1 MTAGI
6 GSAGGEAGSAKDH
19 DGPGHADDASSANA
33 AVSLTAPSI
42 CWYGDDFT
50 GATDTLAEVAR
61 AGLRGLLFLGVP
73 TPEQLRRAGP
83 LDAIG
88 IAGAARAMSPADM
101 ETELG
106 SVGRFMAGTGA
117 RVLHYKCCS
126 TFDSAPHVGSI
137 GVAIRELRR
146 HLPNRLVPIVGGQPS
161 IGRYCSFAQLFARAG
176 AAPEVYR
183 IDRHPVMSQHPVTPM
198 HEADLRRHLAAQGLE
213 GIRSVP
219 HIAYP
224 RLRGAGDAGAS
235 GASGA
240 TGAVGASG
248 ATGASGASG
257 ASGAMGAPGAM
268 GAVGANDVAQ
278 LDAWIDDLI
287 NTSDGP
293 VLFDVTGDE
302 QLAVIGRLIWRAAAS
317 APLLAVG
324 PSSVQQALA
333 LAAAFERDASVFQ
346 RDKAVAGPD
355 AHAVA
360 HGGKMA
366 ARDAA
371 TSLLSGV
378 VPLAPA
384 SGPVLV
390 MAGSLSPVTA
400 RQISASTRY
409 KHQPLQV
416 QALLASPAYVAE
428 QIQSAVAAL
437 AQGHNVLVHTDRP
450 EQAVT
455 SDEAA
460 STARATAQLAAAIIT
475 ASAQAGT
482 RLARVGIAGGD
493 TSSQATLAL
502 GLWGLQFRCVLAPG
516 VTVSVARSD
525 NPVVDGVELM
535 LKGGQMGG
543 DDLFDRLVVGV
554 G

>member
-1 MTAGI
+1 MTAGV
-6 GSAGGEAGSAKDH
+6 GCLGT
-19 DGPGHADDASSANA
+19 PR
-33 AVSLTAPSI
+33 V

-101 ETELG
+101 ETELRA
-106 SVGRFMAGTGA
+106 VGHFMAGTGA

-146 HLPNRLVPIVGGQPS
+146 HMPNRLVPIVGGQPS

-198 HEADLRRHLAAQGLE
+198 HEADLRRHLAAQGLDE
-213 GIRSVP
+213 IRSVP

-224 RLRGAGDAGAS
+224 RLRNADDAA
-235 GASGA
+235 
-240 TGAVGASG
+240 
-248 ATGASGASG
+248 
-257 ASGAMGAPGAM
+257 
-268 GAVGANDVAQ
+268 DV
-278 LDAWIDDLI
+278 DGWIDELI
-287 NTSDGP
+287 NTCDGP
-293 VLFDVTGDE
+293 VLFDLTDDE
-302 QLAVIGRLIWRAAAS
+302 QLAMIGRLIWRASAS

-333 LAAAFERDASVFQ
+333 RAAVFERDGEI
-346 RDKAVAGPD
+346 AG
-355 AHAVA
+355 
-360 HGGKMA
+360 
-366 ARDAA
+366 RDAA
-371 TSLLSGV
+371 VSASSSAT
-378 VPLAPA
+378 PLPA
-384 SGPVLV
+384 ATGPVLV

-400 RQISASTRY
+400 RQIAASTRY
-409 KHQPLQV
+409 THQPLQV
-416 QALLASPAYVAE
+416 QALLESPAYVAD
-428 QIQSAVAAL
+428 QVQLAAHAL

-455 SDEAA
+455 SDQAA

-502 GLWGLQFRCVLAPG
+502 GLWGLAFRCVLAPG

-543 DDLFDRLVVGV
+543 DDLFDRLVTGTQ
-554 G
+554 

>member
-1 MTAGI
+1 MTAGV
-6 GSAGGEAGSAKDH
+6 GALG
-19 DGPGHADDASSANA
+19 
-33 AVSLTAPSI
+33 APRV

-101 ETELG
+101 ETELRA
-106 SVGRFMAGTGA
+106 VGRFMASTGA

-146 HLPNRLVPIVGGQPS
+146 HMPNRLVPIVGGQPS

-198 HEADLRRHLAAQGLE
+198 HEADLRLHLAAQGLD

-224 RLRGAGDAGAS
+224 RLRSADDAAEVDG
-235 GASGA
+235 
-240 TGAVGASG
+240 
-248 ATGASGASG
+248 
-257 ASGAMGAPGAM
+257 
-268 GAVGANDVAQ
+268 
-278 LDAWIDDLI
+278 WIDGLI
-287 NTSDGP
+287 SNDDGP
-293 VLFDVTGDE
+293 VLFDLTDDE

-333 LAAAFERDASVFQ
+333 RAAVFERDVEVSG
-346 RDKAVAGPD
+346 RDGKNAGGDAKLAERDGKDAGRDGKVAGPD
-355 AHAVA
+355 VA
-360 HGGKMA
+360 A
-366 ARDAA
+366 SVSSRLAPLPAA
-371 TSLLSGV
+371 T
-378 VPLAPA
+378 
-384 SGPVLV
+384 GPVLV

-400 RQISASTRY
+400 RQIAASTRY
-409 KHQPLQV
+409 THQPLQV
-416 QALLASPAYVAE
+416 QALLESPAYVAE
-428 QIQSAVAAL
+428 QVQLAAAAL

-455 SDEAA
+455 SDQAA

-502 GLWGLQFRCVLAPG
+502 GLWGLAFRCVLAPG

-525 NPVVDGVELM
+525 NPVIDGVELM

-543 DDLFDRLVVGV
+543 DDLFDRLVAGA

>member
-1 MTAGI
+1 MTAGV
-6 GSAGGEAGSAKDH
+6 GSAGGGVGSGKDMDGSGSANDASSVDAAGSAAEA
-19 DGPGHADDASSANA
+19 GNAGHASSADSAGKIA
-33 AVSLTAPSI
+33 APRV

-101 ETELG
+101 ETELRA
-106 SVGRFMAGTGA
+106 VGHFMAGTGA

-137 GVAIRELRR
+137 GVAICELRR
-146 HLPNRLVPIVGGQPS
+146 HMPNRLVPIVGGQPS

-183 IDRHPVMSQHPVTPM
+183 IDRHPVMSRHPVTPM
-198 HEADLRRHLAAQGLE
+198 HEADLRQHLAAQGLD

-224 RLRGAGDAGAS
+224 RLRSADDAAEVDG
-235 GASGA
+235 
-240 TGAVGASG
+240 
-248 ATGASGASG
+248 
-257 ASGAMGAPGAM
+257 
-268 GAVGANDVAQ
+268 
-278 LDAWIDDLI
+278 WIDGMI
-287 NTSDGP
+287 SASDGP
-293 VLFDVTGDE
+293 VLFDLTDEE
-302 QLAVIGRLIWRAAAS
+302 QLAVIGRLIWRAAES

-333 LAAAFERDASVFQ
+333 RAAVFERGGE
-346 RDKAVAGPD
+346 VAGRD
-355 AHAVA
+355 GKGAGRGGEGAVRD
-360 HGGKMA
+360 GKGA
-366 ARDAA
+366 GRDAA
-371 TSLLSGV
+371 VSASSSAT
-378 VPLAPA
+378 PLPA
-384 SGPVLV
+384 ATGPVLV

-400 RQISASTRY
+400 RQIAASTRY
-409 KHQPLQV
+409 THQPLQV
-416 QALLASPAYVAE
+416 QALLESPAYVAD
-428 QIQSAVAAL
+428 QVQLAAHVL

-455 SDEAA
+455 SDQAA
-460 STARATAQLAAAIIT
+460 STARATAQLAATIIT
-475 ASAQAGT
+475 ASAQAGA

-502 GLWGLQFRCVLAPG
+502 GLWGLAFRCVLAPG

-543 DDLFDRLVVGV
+543 DDLFDRLVAG
-554 G
+554 GG

>member
-1 MTAGI
+1 MTADVGCL
-6 GSAGGEAGSAKDH
+6 GT
-19 DGPGHADDASSANA
+19 PR
-33 AVSLTAPSI
+33 V

-101 ETELG
+101 ETELRA
-106 SVGRFMAGTGA
+106 VGRFMAATGA

-146 HLPNRLVPIVGGQPS
+146 YMPNRLVPIVGGQPS

-198 HEADLRRHLAAQGLE
+198 HEADLRRHLAAQGVD

-224 RLRGAGDAGAS
+224 RLRSADDAAEVDG
-235 GASGA
+235 
-240 TGAVGASG
+240 
-248 ATGASGASG
+248 
-257 ASGAMGAPGAM
+257 
-268 GAVGANDVAQ
+268 
-278 LDAWIDDLI
+278 WIDRLI
-287 NTSDGP
+287 SNDDGP
-293 VLFDVTGDE
+293 VLFDLTDDE

-333 LAAAFERDASVFQ
+333 RAAALERGGKAAGRDGKDAGGDAKLAERDGKDAG
-346 RDKAVAGPD
+346 RDGKVAGPD
-355 AHAVA
+355 VA
-360 HGGKMA
+360 A
-366 ARDAA
+366 SVSNRLPPLPAA
-371 TSLLSGV
+371 T
-378 VPLAPA
+378 
-384 SGPVLV
+384 GPVLV

-400 RQISASTRY
+400 RQIAASTRY
-409 KHQPLQV
+409 THQPLQV
-416 QALLASPAYVAE
+416 QALLESPAYVAE
-428 QIQSAVAAL
+428 QVQLAAAAL
-437 AQGHNVLVHTDRP
+437 AQGNNVLVHTDRP

-455 SDEAA
+455 SDQAA

-475 ASAQAGT
+475 ASAHAGT

-502 GLWGLQFRCVLAPG
+502 GLWGLAFRCVLAPG

-543 DDLFDRLVVGV
+543 DDLFDRLVAGA

>member
-1 MTAGI
+1 MTAGV

-19 DGPGHADDASSANA
+19 DGPGHADDASSAKA
-33 AVSLTAPSI
+33 AGSLTAPSI

-88 IAGAARAMSPADM
+88 IAGAARAMPPTDM
-101 ETELG
+101 ETELR

-146 HLPNRLVPIVGGQPS
+146 HMPNRLVPIVGGQPS

-235 GASGA
+235 GAM
-240 TGAVGASG
+240 GASG
-248 ATGASGASG
+248 ATGAS
-257 ASGAMGAPGAM
+257 GAM

-333 LAAAFERDASVFQ
+333 RAAAFERDASVFQ

-355 AHAVA
+355 GHAAA

-366 ARDAA
+366 ARDAT

>member
-1 MTAGI
+1 MTAGVGTAGGGVGSGKDMDGS
-6 GSAGGEAGSAKDH
+6 GSANDASSVDAAGSAAEA
-19 DGPGHADDASSANA
+19 GNAGHASSADSAGKIA
-33 AVSLTAPSI
+33 APRV

-101 ETELG
+101 ETELRA
-106 SVGRFMAGTGA
+106 VGHFMAGTGA

-146 HLPNRLVPIVGGQPS
+146 YMPNPLVPIVGGQPS

-198 HEADLRRHLAAQGLE
+198 HEADLRLHLAAQGLD

-224 RLRGAGDAGAS
+224 RLRSADDAAEVDG
-235 GASGA
+235 
-240 TGAVGASG
+240 
-248 ATGASGASG
+248 
-257 ASGAMGAPGAM
+257 
-268 GAVGANDVAQ
+268 
-278 LDAWIDDLI
+278 WIDGMI
-287 NTSDGP
+287 SASDGP
-293 VLFDVTGDE
+293 VLFDLTDDD
-302 QLAVIGRLIWRAAAS
+302 QLAVIGRLIWRAAES

-333 LAAAFERDASVFQ
+333 RAAVFERGGE
-346 RDKAVAGPD
+346 VAGRDGKGAGRD
-355 AHAVA
+355 AKLAERDRKGA
-360 HGGKMA
+360 G
-366 ARDAA
+366 RDAA
-371 TSLLSGV
+371 VSASSSAT
-378 VPLAPA
+378 PLPA
-384 SGPVLV
+384 TTGPVLV

-400 RQISASTRY
+400 RQIAASTRY
-409 KHQPLQV
+409 THQPLQV
-416 QALLASPAYVAE
+416 QALLDSPSYVAE
-428 QIQSAVAAL
+428 QVRLAAHAL
-437 AQGHNVLVHTDRP
+437 TQGHNVLVHTDRP

-455 SDEAA
+455 SDQAA

-475 ASAQAGT
+475 ASAQAGA

-502 GLWGLQFRCVLAPG
+502 GLWGLAFRCVLAPG

-543 DDLFDRLVVGV
+543 DDLFDRLVAG

>member
-1 MTAGI
+1 MTAGV
-6 GSAGGEAGSAKDH
+6 GALG
-19 DGPGHADDASSANA
+19 
-33 AVSLTAPSI
+33 APRV

-101 ETELG
+101 ETELRA
-106 SVGRFMAGTGA
+106 VGRFMASTGA

-146 HLPNRLVPIVGGQPS
+146 HMPNRLVPIVGGQPS

-198 HEADLRRHLAAQGLE
+198 HEADLRLHLAAQGLD
-213 GIRSVP
+213 GIRSVT

-224 RLRGAGDAGAS
+224 RLRSADDAAEVDG
-235 GASGA
+235 
-240 TGAVGASG
+240 
-248 ATGASGASG
+248 
-257 ASGAMGAPGAM
+257 
-268 GAVGANDVAQ
+268 
-278 LDAWIDDLI
+278 WIDGLI
-287 NTSDGP
+287 SNDDGP
-293 VLFDVTGDE
+293 VLFDLTDDE
-302 QLAVIGRLIWRAAAS
+302 QLALIGRLIWRAAAS

-333 LAAAFERDASVFQ
+333 RAAVFERGGEAAGRDGKDAGGDAKLAE
-346 RDKAVAGPD
+346 RDGKDAGRDGKVAGPD
-355 AHAVA
+355 VA
-360 HGGKMA
+360 A
-366 ARDAA
+366 SVSSRLAPLPAA
-371 TSLLSGV
+371 T
-378 VPLAPA
+378 
-384 SGPVLV
+384 GPVLV

-400 RQISASTRY
+400 RQIAASTRY
-409 KHQPLQV
+409 THQPLQV
-416 QALLASPAYVAE
+416 QALLESPAYVAE
-428 QIQSAVAAL
+428 QVQLAAAAL

-455 SDEAA
+455 SDQAA

-543 DDLFDRLVVGV
+543 DDLFDRLVAGAQRSKRAETKP
-554 G
+554 